1 MTLRSI
7 RQSALV
13 LGLLG
18 VGLTLVFHWMV
29 FFWVSTE
36 AALGISQRIF
46 YIHVAGM
53 WSGLLAFI
61 VVALCSAMYLWLRD
75 DRLDKVGQ
83 AAAEGGIVFFA
94 IGLTTG
100 PLWAR
105 LAWGTWWTWEP
116 RLTLSLLAFFIY
128 IGYLLVRNAT
138 DNPDKGKV
146 YAAVIGV
153 VAAVNIPLIHVSV
166 FWLRSLH
173 PEPVVAR
180 QDGPPALPPD
190 MLLTL
195 MTALLA
201 WTILLAALILLR
213 YGAARFESKVE
224 DFALEG
230 G

>member
-1 MTLRSI
+1 MTLGSI
-7 RQSALV
+7 RRSALV
-13 LGLLG
+13 LGIVG
-18 VGLTLVFHWMV
+18 VVLTLVFHWMV

-36 AALGISQRIF
+36 ATLGISQRIF

-61 VVALCSAMYLWLRD
+61 VVAVCSAMYLWLRD
-75 DRLDKVGQ
+75 DRLDEVGR

-94 IGLTTG
+94 IGLTSG

-138 DNPDKGKV
+138 DNPEKGKM
-146 YAAVIGV
+146 YAAVVGL

-173 PEPVVAR
+173 PEPVVVRA
-180 QDGPPALPPD
+180 DGPPALPPD
-190 MLLTL
+190 MLITL

-201 WTILLAALILLR
+201 WTILLASLVLLR
-213 YGAARFESKVE
+213 YTAGRFESRV
-224 DFALEG
+224 DNLALEG